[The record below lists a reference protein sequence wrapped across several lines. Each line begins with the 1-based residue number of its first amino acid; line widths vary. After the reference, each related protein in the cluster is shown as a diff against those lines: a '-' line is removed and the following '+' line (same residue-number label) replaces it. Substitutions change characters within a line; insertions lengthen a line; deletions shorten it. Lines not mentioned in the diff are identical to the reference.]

1 MAKGTDEKSIK
12 HKIIDTAGDVFGRMG
27 YKAATIREIC
37 KAAGVNVAAVNYHF
51 GGKKELYRTVVTEL
65 ISRTFNLYPLDEGV
79 DGRSDPE
86 RRLRAFVRG
95 TLMRLIAPGGLSGY
109 PGKGQLVARELADPS
124 IFLNDMVDEFIRPA
138 AAVLS
143 GIIADM
149 LGPDATFQDIM
160 RCQISV
166 IGQCFHYAM
175 ARPIVSRLTAMDFS
189 DASLVDDLA
198 DHITRFSIA
207 GIEASRCSIS
217 GPDATAVP
225 SSSHNGGE
233 K

>member
-1 MAKGTDEKSIK
+1 
-12 HKIIDTAGDVFGRMG
+12 
-27 YKAATIREIC
+27 
-37 KAAGVNVAAVNYHF
+37 
-51 GGKKELYRTVVTEL
+51 VVTEL
-65 ISRTFNLYPLDEGV
+65 ISRTFALYPLDEGV
-79 DGRSDPE
+79 DGRSDSE
-86 RRLRAFVRG
+86 TRLRAFVRG

-143 GIIADM
+143 GIVADM
-149 LGPDATFQDIM
+149 LGPGATFQDIM

-189 DASLVDDLA
+189 DAGLIDGLA
-198 DHITRFSIA
+198 DHIARFSLA
-207 GIEASRCSIS
+207 GIEAARRSIS
-217 GPDATAVP
+217 DPDAMDV
-225 SSSHNGGE
+225 SSSPRNGGE
-233 K
+233 E

>member
-1 MAKGTDEKSIK
+1 MANRSEDTSVKA
-12 HKIIDTAGDVFGRMG
+12 KILDAAGDVFGRMG

-37 KAAGVNVAAVNYHF
+37 KTAGVNVAAINYHF
-51 GGKKELYRTVVTEL
+51 GGKKELYRKVVTEL
-65 ISRTFNLYPLDEGV
+65 ISRTFNLYPLDEGI

-86 RRLRAFVRG
+86 TRLRAFVRG

-124 IFLNDMVDEFIRPA
+124 VFLNDMVDEFIRPA

-143 GIIADM
+143 GIVAGM
-149 LGPDATFQDIM
+149 LGPGATFQDIM

-166 IGQCFHYAM
+166 IGQCFHYAV

-189 DASLVDDLA
+189 DAGFIDGLA
-198 DHITRFSIA
+198 DHITRFSLA
-207 GIEASRCSIS
+207 GIEAARRSIS
-217 GPDATAVP
+217 DPDAMDVP
-225 SSSHNGGE
+225 SSPHNGGE
-233 K
+233 Q